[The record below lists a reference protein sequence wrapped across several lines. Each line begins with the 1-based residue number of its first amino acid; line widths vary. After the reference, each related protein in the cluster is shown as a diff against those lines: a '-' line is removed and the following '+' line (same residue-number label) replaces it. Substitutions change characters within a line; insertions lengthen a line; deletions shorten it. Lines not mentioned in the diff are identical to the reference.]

1 MNLLSIFY
9 SQFHEEKNMPTLN
22 EKYILLQD
30 RLRDLRSVL
39 VAFSG
44 GVDSTLLLKVA
55 YDTLGDSA
63 VAATADSET
72 YPREELEQARELA
85 AAIGCRHIVV
95 RTDELHD
102 PGYAANSPDR
112 CYHCKKTLFAE
123 LEPLAG
129 ELELRAIVYGA
140 MADDIGTH
148 RPGHRAA
155 AEFQVR
161 SPLIDAGLGKA
172 EIRELARRLGLSN
185 WNKPSFACLSSRI
198 AYGEVVTAEKLRV
211 LDEAERFMRGLGLRQ
226 FRVRHHDTIARLEV
240 MLDDL
245 QLVVERREAIVAR
258 FTELGYVYV
267 TLDLQGFRS
276 GSMNEVRRPRS
287 QEITLV
293 V

>member
-1 MNLLSIFY
+1 
-9 SQFHEEKNMPTLN
+9 MPMLD
-22 EKYILLQD
+22 EKYTHLQAILRELG
-30 RLRDLRSVL
+30 SVL

-55 YDTLGDSA
+55 YDTLGDQA

-85 AAIGCRHIVV
+85 AAIGCRQVVV

-123 LEPLAG
+123 LEPLAHDLG
-129 ELELRAIVYGA
+129 LQAIVYGA

-161 SPLIDAGLGKA
+161 SPLIEAGLGKA
-172 EIRELARRLGLSN
+172 EIRALAQRLGLSN

-198 AYGEVVTAEKLRV
+198 AYGETVTADKLRV
-211 LDEAERFMRGLGLRQ
+211 LDEAERFIRSLGLQQ
-226 FRVRHHDTIARLEV
+226 FRVRHHDTLARLEV
-240 MLDDL
+240 LPEDL
-245 QLVVERREAIVAR
+245 PLVVEQRERIVAR
-258 FTELGYVYV
+258 LKELGYVYV

-287 QEITLV
+287 QEIMLV

>member
-1 MNLLSIFY
+1 
-9 SQFHEEKNMPTLN
+9 MPTLD
-22 EKYILLQD
+22 EKYA
-30 RLRDLRSVL
+30 RLRDVLRELGSVL

-55 YDTLGDSA
+55 HDTLGERA

-72 YPREELEQARELA
+72 YPREELAQARELA
-85 AAIGCRHIVV
+85 ALIGSRHVVV
-95 RTDELHD
+95 RTNELHD

-123 LEPLAG
+123 LEPLAQQLG
-129 ELELRAIVYGA
+129 LRAIVYGA

-161 SPLIDAGLGKA
+161 SPLIEAGLGKA
-172 EIRELARRLGLSN
+172 EIRALAQRLGLPN
-185 WNKPSFACLSSRI
+185 WNKPSYACLSSRI
-198 AYGEVVTAEKLRV
+198 AYGEQVTAEKLRA
-211 LDEAERFMRGLGLRQ
+211 LDEAERFIRGLGLRQ

-240 MLDDL
+240 QPEDIV
-245 QLVVERREAIVAR
+245 LVVEQREAIVAR
-258 FTELGYVYV
+258 LKELGYVYV

-276 GSMNEVRRPRS
+276 GSMNEARRARA

-293 V
+293 I

>member
-1 MNLLSIFY
+1 M
-9 SQFHEEKNMPTLN
+9 TLD
-22 EKYILLQD
+22 EKYA
-30 RLRDLRSVL
+30 RLRDSLAELGSVL

-55 YDTLGDSA
+55 HDTLGQRA

-72 YPREELEQARELA
+72 YPREELAEARELA
-85 AAIGCRHIVV
+85 AWIGAEHIIVQ
-95 RTDELHD
+95 TNELAD
-102 PGYAANSPDR
+102 PAYAVNSSDR

-123 LEPLAG
+123 LEPIAQARG
-129 ELELRAIVYGA
+129 FGAIVYGA

-161 SPLIDAGLGKA
+161 SPLIEAGLGKA
-172 EIRELARRLGLSN
+172 EIRALAQRLGLPN

-198 AYGEVVTAEKLRV
+198 AYGEQVTAAKLRV
-211 LDEAERFMRGLGLRQ
+211 LDEAERFMRSLGLSQ

-240 MLDDL
+240 TPEDL
-245 QLVVERREAIVAR
+245 PLVVEQREAIVAR
-258 FTELGYVYV
+258 LKELGYVYV

-276 GSMNEVRRPRS
+276 GSMNEARRPRV
-287 QEITLV
+287 QEIMLV

>member
-1 MNLLSIFY
+1 
-9 SQFHEEKNMPTLN
+9 MPTLD
-22 EKYILLQD
+22 EKYGQLQTV
-30 RLRDLRSVL
+30 LRDLESVL

-55 YDTLGDSA
+55 YDTLGKRA

-72 YPREELEQARELA
+72 YPREELAQARELA
-85 AAIGCRHIVV
+85 ALIGCRHIVV

-102 PGYAANSPDR
+102 PGYSANSPDR
-112 CYHCKKTLFAE
+112 CYYCKKTLFAE
-123 LEPLAG
+123 LEPLAQQLG
-129 ELELRAIVYGA
+129 VRSIAYGA

-161 SPLIDAGLGKA
+161 SPLIEAGLGKA
-172 EIRELARRLGLSN
+172 EIRALAQRLGLPN

-198 AYGEVVTAEKLRV
+198 AYGEAVTVEKLRA
-211 LDEAERFMRGLGLRQ
+211 LDEAERFMRDLGLRQ

-240 MLDDL
+240 QPEDFA
-245 QLVVERREAIVAR
+245 LVVEQREAIVAR
-258 FTELGYVYV
+258 LKELGYVYV

-276 GSMNEVRRPRS
+276 GSMNEVRRSRA

>member
-1 MNLLSIFY
+1 MT
-9 SQFHEEKNMPTLN
+9 TLN
-22 EKYILLQD
+22 EKYIRLQE
-30 RLRDLRSVL
+30 RLRELGSVL

-55 YDTLGDSA
+55 HDTLGDRA

-85 AAIGCRHIVV
+85 ALIGCRHIVV
-95 RTDELHD
+95 RTNELQNE
-102 PGYAANSPDR
+102 GYAANAPDR
-112 CYHCKKTLFAE
+112 CYYCKKTLFTE
-123 LEPLAG
+123 LEPLAAQLG
-129 ELELRAIVYGA
+129 LRAIVYGA

-155 AEFQVR
+155 VEFQVR
-161 SPLIDAGLGKA
+161 SPLIEVGLGKA
-172 EIRELARRLGLSN
+172 EIRALARQLGLPN

-198 AYGEVVTAEKLRV
+198 AYGERITPEKLRA

-226 FRVRHHDTIARLEV
+226 FRVRHHDTIARIEV
-240 MLDDL
+240 LPEDL
-245 QLVVERREAIVAR
+245 LTVVEHREAIVGKLK
-258 FTELGYVYV
+258 ELGYVYV

-276 GSMNEVRRPRS
+276 GSMNEARKPRP
-287 QEITLV
+287 QEIRLV

>member
-1 MNLLSIFY
+1 
-9 SQFHEEKNMPTLN
+9 MPTLD
-22 EKYILLQD
+22 EKYAVLQGC
-30 RLRDLRSVL
+30 LRDVGSVL

-55 YDTLGDSA
+55 YDTLGERA

-85 AAIGCRHIVV
+85 ALIGCRHIVV

-123 LEPLAG
+123 LEPLAQQLG
-129 ELELRAIVYGA
+129 LRSIAYGA

-161 SPLIDAGLGKA
+161 SPLIEAGLGKA
-172 EIRELARRLGLSN
+172 EIRALAQRLGLPN

-198 AYGEVVTAEKLRV
+198 AYGETVTAEKLRV
-211 LDEAERFMRGLGLRQ
+211 LDEAERFMRTLGLSQ

-240 MLDDL
+240 LPEDL
-245 QLVVERREAIVAR
+245 SIVLEQRERIIAR
-258 FTELGYVYV
+258 LKELGYVYV

-276 GSMNEVRRPRS
+276 GSMNEARRPRS

>member
-1 MNLLSIFY
+1 
-9 SQFHEEKNMPTLN
+9 MPTLD
-22 EKYILLQD
+22 EQYTRLQAI
-30 RLRDLRSVL
+30 LRDLDSVL

-55 YDTLGDSA
+55 YDMLGERA

-85 AAIGCRHIVV
+85 ALIGCRHIVV
-95 RTDELHD
+95 RTDELRD

-123 LEPLAG
+123 LEPLAQQLG
-129 ELELRAIVYGA
+129 IRSIVYGA

-155 AEFQVR
+155 AEFHVR
-161 SPLIDAGLGKA
+161 SPLIEAGLGKA
-172 EIRELARRLGLSN
+172 EIRALAQRLGLPN

-198 AYGEVVTAEKLRV
+198 AYGEAVTAEKLRA
-211 LDEAERFMRGLGLRQ
+211 LDEAERFLRGLGLRQ

-240 MLDDL
+240 LPEDMML
-245 QLVVERREAIVAR
+245 VMEWREAIVAR
-258 FTELGYVYV
+258 LKELGYVYV
-267 TLDLQGFRS
+267 ALDLQGFRS
-276 GSMNEVRRPRS
+276 GSMNEARRARA
-287 QEITLV
+287 QEIRLV
-293 V
+293 I

>member
-1 MNLLSIFY
+1 
-9 SQFHEEKNMPTLN
+9 MPTLE
-22 EKYILLQD
+22 EKYARLQAC
-30 RLRDLRSVL
+30 LRDMRSVL

-55 YDTLGDSA
+55 HDTLGDRA

-72 YPREELEQARELA
+72 YPREELILARELA
-85 AAIGCRHIVV
+85 AWIGCEHVVV

-102 PGYAANSPDR
+102 PAYAANASDR
-112 CYHCKKTLFAE
+112 CYHCKKTLFTE
-123 LEPLAG
+123 LEPIARQRGLG
-129 ELELRAIVYGA
+129 AIVYGA
-140 MADDIGTH
+140 MADDLGTH

-161 SPLIDAGLGKA
+161 SPLIEAGIGKV
-172 EIRELARRLGLSN
+172 EIRALAQRLGLPN

-198 AYGEVVTAEKLRV
+198 AYGEQVTAEKLRA
-211 LDEAERFMRGLGLRQ
+211 LDQGERFLRGLGLVQ
-226 FRVRHHDTIARLEV
+226 FRLRHHDTIARLEV
-240 MLDDL
+240 QPEDL
-245 QLVVERREAIVAR
+245 ALVVEQRERIVAR
-258 FTELGYVYV
+258 LKELGYVYV

-276 GSMNEVRRPRS
+276 GSMNEARKPRP